1 MQPALARHGWAEL
14 ALRFARFLSLS
25 WGHCRRCPMA
35 QATQPLIEP
44 VTLEGGPVRLEPL
57 ALRHVPALVAAA
69 AEERATFGWT
79 HVPDGEQAM
88 RAYVET
94 ALALAANAEAVPFAT
109 VDARQGRVVGSTRF
123 ANFEYLPWPHMP
135 PNPSPRPDG
144 VEIGWTWLAASAQR
158 SPINTAAKLLMLGH
172 AFEHWQVKVVRLKT
186 DRRNARSRAAIERIG
201 GRLDGV
207 IRAQAVGADG
217 VLRDSAFYSIVESE
231 WPAVRAGLEARLAR
245 P

>member
-1 MQPALARHGWAEL
+1 MQMALARPSRVEL
-14 ALRFARFLSLS
+14 ALRFPRFLSLS
-25 WGHCRRCPMA
+25 WGHLGRCPMT
-35 QATQPLIEP
+35 QAAEPLIRAA
-44 VTLEGGPVRLEPL
+44 TLEAGPVRLEPL
-57 ALRHVPALVAAA
+57 SLDHIPALLAAA
-69 AEERATFGWT
+69 TEDRSTYGWT
-79 HVPDGEQAM
+79 HVPDGAQAM

-94 ALALAANAEAVPFAT
+94 ALALAAHGEAVPFAT
-109 VDARQGRVVGSTRF
+109 IDGRRNRVVGSTRF
-123 ANFEYLPWPHMP
+123 ANFEYLPWPPMP
-135 PNPSPRPDG
+135 ANPSRRPDG

-158 SPINTAAKLLMLGH
+158 SDINTGAKLLMLRH
-172 AFEHWQVKVVRLKT
+172 AFEQWQVRVVRLKT

-231 WPAVRAGLEARLAR
+231 WPGVRAALEARLAR

>member
-1 MQPALARHGWAEL
+1 
-14 ALRFARFLSLS
+14 
-25 WGHCRRCPMA
+25 MA
-35 QATQPLIEP
+35 QATEPLAGA

-57 ALRHVPALVAAA
+57 GLSHIPALVAAA
-69 AEERATFGWT
+69 AENRATYGWT
-79 HVPDGEQAM
+79 HVPDGEPAM

-94 ALALAANAEAVPFAT
+94 ALALAANGEAVPFAT
-109 VDARQGRVVGSTRF
+109 IDARDGRVVGSTRF
-123 ANFEYLPWPHMP
+123 ANFEYLPWPG
-135 PNPSPRPDG
+135 NREGRALRPDG

-158 SPINTAAKLLMLGH
+158 SPINTGAKLLMLRH

-231 WPAVRAGLEARLAR
+231 WPGVRAALEARLAR

>member
-1 MQPALARHGWAEL
+1 
-14 ALRFARFLSLS
+14 
-25 WGHCRRCPMA
+25 
-35 QATQPLIEP
+35 
-44 VTLEGGPVRLEPL
+44 VRLEPL
-57 ALRHVPALVAAA
+57 TLSHVPALSAAA
-69 AEERATFGWT
+69 AEDRTTYGWT

-94 ALALAANAEAVPFAT
+94 ALALAEAGEAVPFAT
-109 VDARQGRVVGSTRF
+109 IDLRDGRVAGSTRF
-123 ANFEYLPWPHMP
+123 ANFEYLPWPGGAAGRERH
-135 PNPSPRPDG
+135 PDG

-158 SPINTAAKLLMLGH
+158 SAVNTAAKLLMLRH
-172 AFEHWQVKVVRLKT
+172 AFEEWQVRVVRLKT

-217 VLRDSAFYSIVESE
+217 ALRDSAFYSIVESE

>member
-1 MQPALARHGWAEL
+1 MT
-14 ALRFARFLSLS
+14 
-25 WGHCRRCPMA
+25 
-35 QATQPLIEP
+35 QATQHAAGP
-44 VTLEGGPVRLEPL
+44 VTLENHAVRLEPL
-57 ALRHVPALVAAA
+57 TIEHVPALLAAA
-69 AEERATFGWT
+69 AGDRSTYGWT
-79 HVPDGEQAM
+79 HVPDGEPAM

-94 ALALAANAEAVPFAT
+94 ALALADAGEAVPFAT
-109 VDARQGRVVGSTRF
+109 VDLSTGRVAGSTRF
-123 ANFEYLPWPHMP
+123 ANFEYLPWPDGHG
-135 PNPSPRPDG
+135 SRDRRPDG

-158 SPINTAAKLLMLGH
+158 SPINTAAKLLMLRH
-172 AFEHWQVKVVRLKT
+172 AFEQWQVSVVRLKT

-207 IRAQAVGADG
+207 IRAHAVGADG

>member
-1 MQPALARHGWAEL
+1 MAE
-14 ALRFARFLSLS
+14 
-25 WGHCRRCPMA
+25 
-35 QATQPLIEP
+35 ATQPLAGA
-44 VTLEGGPVRLEPL
+44 VTLESHAVRLEPL
-57 ALRHVPALVAAA
+57 TLDHVPALVDAA
-69 AEERATFGWT
+69 AEERASYGWT

-94 ALALAANAEAVPFAT
+94 ALALANAGEAVPFAT
-109 VDARQGRVVGSTRF
+109 IDVRQDRIVGSTRF

-135 PNPSPRPDG
+135 PNPDRRPDG

-158 SPINTAAKLLMLGH
+158 SPINTGAKLLMLRH
-172 AFEHWQVKVVRLKT
+172 AFEEWQVSVVRLKT

-217 VLRDSAFYSIVESE
+217 ALRDSAFYSIVESE
-231 WPAVRAGLEARLAR
+231 WPGVRAGLEARLAR

>member
-1 MQPALARHGWAEL
+1 MQMALARTGRAEL

-25 WGHCRRCPMA
+25 WGHCRRCGMA
-35 QATQPLIEP
+35 HATQPVVGP
-44 VTLEGGPVRLEPL
+44 VTLESFAVRLEPL
-57 ALRHVPALVAAA
+57 ALHHIPALLAAA
-69 AEERATFGWT
+69 TEDRSTYGWT

-94 ALALAANAEAVPFAT
+94 ALTLAEAAEAVPFAT
-109 VDARQGRVVGSTRF
+109 IDVGAGRVVGSTRF
-123 ANFEYLPWPHMP
+123 ANFEYLPWLFTPGD
-135 PNPSPRPDG
+135 PSPRPDG

-158 SPINTAAKLLMLGH
+158 SATNTAAKLLMLRH
-172 AFEHWQVKVVRLKT
+172 AFELWQVKVVRLKT

-231 WPAVRAGLEARLAR
+231 WPGVRAALEARLAR